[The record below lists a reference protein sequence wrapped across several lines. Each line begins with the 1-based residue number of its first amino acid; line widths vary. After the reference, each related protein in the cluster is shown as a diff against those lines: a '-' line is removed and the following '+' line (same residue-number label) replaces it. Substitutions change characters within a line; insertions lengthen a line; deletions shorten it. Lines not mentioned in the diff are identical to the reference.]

1 MTDVLIA
8 DDPLYEELYDVRRE
22 AMEFGNLVEEDMN
35 PRMNALRERAPVQK
49 GYLRELLGLPE
60 HQRHVGAI
68 GRPGYTCFSWDAC
81 NAAFRDYER
90 FTQGVY
96 KPREAEGCP
105 VEHRLGILEMD
116 EPEHRAYRA
125 TIQPMFIKPQ
135 ALSWWRDRWINE
147 IVQAL
152 VARLKGRDRAELNI
166 EFCARIP
173 VHTITRAIGMSGDRA
188 LEFRHAMMRSSA
200 HGRIPMEEARA
211 AAATVERMLYEV
223 IAEGR
228 AQPKEDVIGG
238 LVEAELELPDGTK
251 RPLTDKEIMTTARL
265 VMLAGGG
272 TSWRQCGITIAAL
285 LSNPEQLEAVKADRS
300 LIERAIE
307 ESVRWNPTDPVFSR
321 LVVRDTELEGAALP
335 AGSVLEICLGAAN
348 RDPERWDNPDVYDIH
363 RPHQTHL
370 GFGIGT
376 HQCLGKNVGASEIS
390 VGLNALLDAFPN
402 MRLDPDQPAP
412 YLTGGLEQ
420 RGMSGIPVLLR

>member
-1 MTDVLIA
+1 MTDVLTA
-8 DDPLYEELYDVRRE
+8 DDPLYDELYDVRRE
-22 AMEFGNLVEEDMN
+22 ALEFGNLVEEDMN

-49 GYLRELLGLPE
+49 GFLRDLLGLPE
-60 HQRHVGAI
+60 HQRHVGAL
-68 GRPGYTCFSWDAC
+68 GREGYTCFSWAAC
-81 NAAFRDYER
+81 NSAFRDYER
-90 FTQGVY
+90 LTQGIY
-96 KPREAEGCP
+96 RPKEESGCP

-125 TIQPMFIKPQ
+125 TLQPMFIKPQ
-135 ALSWWRDRWINE
+135 ALTWWRDRWINE

-152 VARLKGRDRAELNI
+152 IERLRGRDRAELNI

-173 VHTITRAIGMSGDRA
+173 VHTITRAVGMEGDRA

-200 HGRIPMEEARA
+200 HGRIPREEPRPPS
-211 AAATVERMLYEV
+211 ATVERMLYEL
-223 IAEGR
+223 IAER
-228 AQPKEDVIGG
+228 RLEPKEDVVSG
-238 LVEAELELPDGTK
+238 LVQAELELPDGTK
-251 RPLTDKEIMTTARL
+251 RPLTDREIMIHARL

-272 TSWRQCGITIAAL
+272 TSWRQCGITLAAL
-285 LSNPEQLEAVKADRS
+285 LANPDQLDAVRADRS
-300 LIERAIE
+300 LTERAIE

-321 LVVRDTELEGAALP
+321 LVAEDMELAGAFLP

-348 RDPERWDNPDVYDIH
+348 RDPDRWDDPDVYDLH

-370 GFGIGT
+370 GFGMGT
-376 HQCLGKNVGASEIS
+376 HQCRGKNGGASEIA

-402 MRLDPDQPAP
+402 LRLDPDAPAP

-420 RGMSGIPVLLR
+420 RGMSAIPVLLR

>member
-1 MTDVLIA
+1 MSDVLTA
-8 DDPLYEELYDVRRE
+8 DDPLYDELYDVRRE
-22 AMEFGNLVEEDMN
+22 ALEFGNLVEEDMN
-35 PRMNALRERAPVQK
+35 PPMNALRERASVQK
-49 GYLRELLGLPE
+49 GYLRDLLGLPA
-60 HQRHVGAI
+60 HHRHVGAA
-68 GRPGYTCFSWDAC
+68 GREGYTCFTWKTC

-90 FTQGVY
+90 FTQGIY
-96 KPREAEGCP
+96 KPADAAGCP

-135 ALSWWRDRWINE
+135 ALTWWRDRWINE

-152 VARLKGRDRAELNI
+152 VERLRGRDRAELNI

-173 VHTITRAIGMSGDRA
+173 VHTITRAIGMEGGRA

-211 AAATVERMLYEV
+211 AAATVERMLFEI
-223 IAEGR
+223 IAERR
-228 AQPKEDVIGG
+228 AEPKEDVVSG
-238 LVEAELELPDGTK
+238 LVEAELELPDGAK
-251 RPLTDKEIMTTARL
+251 RPLTDREVMINTRL

-272 TSWRQCGITIAAL
+272 TSWRQCGITLAAL
-285 LSNPEQLEAVKADRS
+285 LANRDQLEAVKADRG
-300 LIERAIE
+300 LVENAIE

-321 LVVRDTELEGAALP
+321 LVAQDAELDGVELP

-348 RDPERWDNPDVYDIH
+348 RDPTRWDNPDVYDLH
-363 RPHQTHL
+363 RPHQSHL
-370 GFGIGT
+370 GFGVGT
-376 HQCLGKNVGASEIS
+376 HQCLGKNVGASEIA

-402 MRLDPDQPAP
+402 LRLDPDAPAP

-420 RGMSGIPVLLR
+420 RGMSAIPVLLR